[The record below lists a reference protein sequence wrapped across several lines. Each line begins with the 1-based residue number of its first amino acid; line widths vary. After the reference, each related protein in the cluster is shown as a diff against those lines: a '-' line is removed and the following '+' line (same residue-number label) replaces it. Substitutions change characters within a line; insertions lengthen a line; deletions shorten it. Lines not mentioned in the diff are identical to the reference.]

1 MKFLIVNDNSD
12 ARRQIVSEL
21 KKAFHDAEFIEI
33 SEQWQFDKMLTLRH
47 FDVVITDVR
56 NSWMNG
62 LDVCLQ
68 IRMDHP
74 YLPVIVIT
82 DLDNSEDIQEFINAG
97 ISDCVFKREVSYIPI
112 AVMKSIEIARV
123 RKEYDKTI
131 HQLRTSEE
139 RFNAFLD
146 CSPIVSFMKDEDGHF
161 VFINEQG
168 KRFLKATED
177 VLHGKT
183 VFDVYPSGTAREL
196 YEHDKEVLSQDKILE
211 IYETIPDP
219 AGIPY
224 YWRGF
229 KFPVKDASGRRY
241 IGEIAVDIT
250 EQKLRESRQKA
261 QFTLTHILAES
272 ATLSEAAPK
281 LLQAICEGFGWEYGE
296 LWRVD
301 TDSDQLRLKDV
312 WHVPSQE
319 MLEFENASRTFIF
332 SKGIGLPGRVWE
344 NGQPVWITDVVVDGN
359 FPRAAIASSLGIH
372 GAMAFPITGKNEVIG
387 AMDFFTQIKRLP
399 DKEVFDLMADIG
411 RRIGAFI
418 NRKLAER
425 ALKERSFLAAL
436 GADVGLALARGGIL
450 RDMLQHCTEA
460 MVRNLGVAF
469 ARIWTLNKEE
479 NMLELQ
485 SSAGIYTHIDG
496 EHSRVPVGMYKIGL
510 IAKER
515 KPHLTNAVIGDD
527 RIHNQEWAKQM
538 RMVAFA
544 GYPLVIEDHLVGV
557 IAMFSRK
564 PLTEITLKAL
574 ASVSDVIALGI
585 ERKRIEETRTTLSDI
600 IEMAIDFIGTVHTN
614 GDMFYINKAGREML
628 GVSEDE
634 DIKKL
639 KITDCYPQWMKTLI
653 SDEAIP
659 HAIKNGVWMGETVIV
674 HHDGREI
681 PVSQVI
687 IAHRKAN
694 GNVEHLSTIARDI
707 TERKHF
713 ESQILYMANRDP
725 LTNLFNRRR
734 FREELENCIIQT
746 KRFGTQGALLFLDI
760 DNFKYMNDSL
770 GHQMG
775 DELLVN
781 LASILKE
788 RLREMD
794 ILARLGGDEFAVV
807 LSGVDEHH
815 AMLIANQLRELI
827 KQNVSLREGE
837 PIGITASIGIALF
850 PKHGDHAGTLYSCA
864 DLAMY
869 RAKEEGRNRVCVYSP
884 EQMTQIESRLIWEK
898 RIRESLSQN
907 RLVLHLQPILDLH
920 QNAII
925 GYEALLRMVDEKG
938 EMIYPNQFLD
948 IAERFGLIRDIDHWV
963 VCESIALIKTLHQK
977 GKPSYLEV
985 NLSGRSL
992 NDPSLL
998 QLIKKKLIETG
1009 INSVNVVFEITE
1021 TAAIENIVDAE
1032 HFIMS
1037 LKHLGCRF
1045 ALDDFGIGFSSFNYL
1060 KYLSVDYLKIDGS
1073 FIQNLPSN
1081 FTDKHLVKAM
1091 VEIAHGLG
1099 KKIIAEQVT
1108 SAETIR
1114 LLREFG
1120 VDYAQG
1126 YFIGKPKPLD
1136 EL

>member
-1 MKFLIVNDNSD
+1 MKFLIVDDNSD
-12 ARRQIVSEL
+12 ARRQVVDEL
-21 KKAFHDAEFIEI
+21 KKAFPGAEFVEI
-33 SEQWQFDKMLTLRH
+33 NEQWQFDKMLTLRH
-47 FDVVITDVR
+47 FDVVITDAR

-68 IRMDHP
+68 IRMKHP

-82 DLDNSEDIQEFINAG
+82 DQDNSEDIHKFMNAG
-97 ISDCVFKREVSYIPI
+97 ISDCVFKREVSCLPI
-112 AVMKSIEIARV
+112 AVMKSIEIAKA

-139 RFNAFLD
+139 RFNAFLN
-146 CSPIVSFMKDEDGHF
+146 CSPVVSFMKDEDGRF

-177 VLHGKT
+177 DLHGKT
-183 VFDVYPSGTAREL
+183 VFDVYPSATAREL

-211 IYETIPDP
+211 MYETIPDP
-219 AGIPY
+219 AGISY
-224 YWRGF
+224 YWWGF

-241 IGEIAVDIT
+241 IGTIAVDIT

-261 QFTLTHILAES
+261 QFALTHVLSES

-281 LLQAICEGFGWEYGE
+281 LLQAIGEGFGWEYGE
-296 LWRVD
+296 LWRVE
-301 TDSDQLRLKDV
+301 TDSDRLRLKDV

-319 MLEFENASRTFIF
+319 LQEFEDASRAFIF
-332 SKGIGLPGRVWE
+332 SKGLGLPGRVWE
-344 NGQPVWITDVVVDGN
+344 NGQPVWITDVVVDNN
-359 FPRAAIASSLGIH
+359 FPRAVAASRLGIH
-372 GAMAFPITGKNEVIG
+372 GAMAFPVTRKDEVIG
-387 AMDFFTQIKRLP
+387 VMAFFTKIKRLP

-425 ALKERSFLAAL
+425 ALEERSYLAVL
-436 GADVGLALARGGIL
+436 GADVGVALVRGSTL
-450 RDMLQHCTEA
+450 RDILQQCAEA

-479 NMLELQ
+479 NVLELQ

-496 EHSRVPVGMYKIGL
+496 AHSRVPVGMYKIGL

-515 KPHLTNAVIGDD
+515 KPHLTNTVIGDD

-538 RMVAFA
+538 GMVAFA

-574 ASVSDVIALGI
+574 AAVSDVIALGI
-585 ERKRIEETRTTLSDI
+585 ERKRIEETRTMLSDI
-600 IEMAIDFIGTVHTN
+600 IDMATDFVGTVHTN
-614 GDMFYINKAGREML
+614 GEVFYINKAGREMV
-628 GVSEDE
+628 GISEDE
-634 DIKKL
+634 NIKKV
-639 KITDCYPQWMKTLI
+639 KITDCYPQEMKTLI

-659 HAIKNGVWMGETVIV
+659 HAIKNGVWIGETVIV
-674 HHDGREI
+674 HRDGREI

-694 GNVEHLSTIARDI
+694 GNREYLSTIARDI
-707 TERKHF
+707 TERKRF

-734 FREELENCIIQT
+734 FQEELENCIVKT
-746 KRFGTQGALLFLDI
+746 RRLGTQGALLFLDV
-760 DNFKYMNDSL
+760 DNFKYINDSL
-770 GHQMG
+770 GHQTG
-775 DELLVN
+775 DTLLVN

-794 ILARLGGDEFAVV
+794 CLARLGGDEFAIVM
-807 LSGVDEHH
+807 SGVDEHH
-815 AMLIANQLRELI
+815 AMLVANQLRELI
-827 KQNVSLREGE
+827 KQNVSIREGE

-850 PKHGDHAGTLYSCA
+850 PKHSEQAGMLSSYA
-864 DLAMY
+864 DIALY
-869 RAKEEGRNRVCVYSP
+869 RAKEEGRNRVCVYTP
-884 EQMTQIESRLIWEK
+884 EQMTKIESRLTWEK

-907 RLVLHLQPILDLH
+907 RLMLHLQPILDIH
-920 QNAII
+920 QNSIT

-948 IAERFGLIRDIDHWV
+948 VAERFGLIRDIDRWV
-963 VCESIALIKTLHQK
+963 VCESIALAKILQQK
-977 GKPSYLEV
+977 GKPSCLEV
-985 NLSGRSL
+985 NLSGKSL
-992 NDPSLL
+992 NDTKLL
-998 QLIKKKLIETG
+998 QLIKERIIATG
-1009 INSVNVVFEITE
+1009 INSVNLVFEITE

-1032 HFIMS
+1032 RFIMS

-1060 KYLSVDYLKIDGS
+1060 KRLSVDYLKIDGS
-1073 FIQNLPSN
+1073 FIQNLPGN
-1081 FTDKHLVKAM
+1081 TTDRHLVKAM

-1099 KKIIAEQVT
+1099 KKTIAEFVT
-1108 SAETIR
+1108 SAETVR
-1114 LLREFG
+1114 LLHEFG